1 MEESY
6 EELIRKHE
14 SFKAAKYK
22 QFKDVSKDRL
32 LKLAKKK
39 VQTTMIGS
47 LSTVEKFFG
56 FLWGHETEGSPTP
69 EQEHMK
75 ELYEEVRSE
84 ILDRGNTQARNLEAE
99 FVYYDIEWLRYRMDI
114 PVKALDDN
122 DTNIEGDKDGE
133 DGDND

>member
-6 EELIRKHE
+6 EELVRQHE
-14 SFKAAKYK
+14 NFKAAKDK
-22 QFKDVSKDRL
+22 QFKTVSKERL

-56 FLWGHETEGSPTP
+56 FLWGHENDGTPTP
-69 EQEHMK
+69 EEQHMK

-99 FVYYDIEWLRYRMDI
+99 FAYYDIEWLRYRMEI
-114 PVKALDDN
+114 PIKSLEDQ
-122 DTNIEGDKDGE
+122 DTNTQGDE
-133 DGDND
+133 DGTD

>member
-6 EELIRKHE
+6 EELVRQHE
-14 SFKAAKYK
+14 NFKVAKDKQYK
-22 QFKDVSKDRL
+22 NISKERL
-32 LKLAKKK
+32 LKLSKKK

-56 FLWGHETEGSPTP
+56 FLWGHEKEGAVTP
-69 EQEHMK
+69 EEEHMK

-99 FVYYDIEWLRYRMDI
+99 FAYYDIEWLRYRMEI
-114 PVKALDDN
+114 PVKSLEQ
-122 DTNIEGDKDGE
+122 DTNNQGDE
-133 DGDND
+133 DGQD